1 MRAGDPRMFAMK
13 SALRAA
19 IVQPLAF
26 ALSLVVVGNKQ
37 MALFAAFGSMA
48 LLVFV
53 DFGGPVRVRLRAY
66 LLLVAFGVPMIVVG
80 TLCSQTTW
88 LAAAAMALV
97 GFCILFSGVLND
109 YVAAAYAAAMLT
121 FVLPVMVPAAA
132 GEIPW
137 RLAGW
142 GLAGVLSVSATL
154 LLWPARP
161 RSAVRRDAARAAR
174 NLAELV
180 DRRSQRDLV
189 RGDAVTR
196 STLASISA
204 VRERFV
210 SIAQRPSGTTGPTA
224 ALARLVEDLGWLYR
238 IADRVPAL
246 AAASTPCPAECLAI
260 EAAAPA
266 TLRSVAA
273 LLEGTPSDPELDLA
287 RLRHAYDRFTRAQL
301 AHFAGMRPDRDEAEV
316 TVELDE
322 AYRLRQLAFGAIQ
335 AAQDALRACRRG
347 PRTPPPGAAGPGAS
361 RRVLRAHASLGS
373 VWMRNSL
380 RGAAGLALAVLVG
393 KLTAAQ
399 DAFWIVLGTLS
410 VLRSSALATST
421 TVASALLGTLAGII
435 IGGLILVAV
444 GTDEAVL
451 WAILPVVVLVA
462 AYAPQAISFAAGQAA
477 FTLVVLVVFNLI
489 EPAGWKVGIVRLEDV
504 AAGGAISLIAG
515 VLLWPRGTTAVL
527 RRAVGAAY
535 ASAARSLDATI
546 SALLGDGAP
555 ELAVVATGE
564 AFTSAQLLDT
574 AVRDYLANRGVPP
587 GRLHD
592 LTLLSAGAARVRRV
606 ARLLGDS
613 RELWRLAP
621 LGEVAPRLQIAR
633 ELFDAERHARCDW
646 YRELGRSVS
655 DTEPPPEPQGSGSR
669 PDGVDLDRSV
679 VLSPTG
685 AGMMQPGLAIAWG
698 QRHLDVLAEFEP
710 TLVAACR
717 QLNERSPTAAGTGS
731 L

>member
-1 MRAGDPRMFAMK
+1 MHSRDPGRFAMK

-26 ALSLVVVGNKQ
+26 ALALVVVGDKQ

-53 DFGGPVRVRLRAY
+53 DFGGPALERLRAY
-66 LLLVAFGVPMIVVG
+66 LLLLAFGVPMIVVG
-80 TLCSQTTW
+80 TLCSQSTW
-88 LAAAAMALV
+88 MAAAAMALV
-97 GFCILFSGVLND
+97 GFTILFAGVLND

-132 GEIPW
+132 GEIPM

-142 GLAGVLSVSATL
+142 GLAGVLSVSAAL

-180 DRRSQRDLV
+180 DLRSQRDLA
-189 RGDAVTR
+189 RGDAVTQ
-196 STLASISA
+196 STLESISA

-238 IADRVPAL
+238 IADRVPAMSGE
-246 AAASTPCPAECLAI
+246 ATPCPAECLAI
-260 EAAAPA
+260 EAAVPA

-273 LLEGTPSDPELDLA
+273 RLDGAPSDPELELA
-287 RLRHAYDRFTRAQL
+287 RLRRAYDIFTRAQL
-301 AHFAGMRPDRDEAEV
+301 AHFAVMRPDRDEAEA

-322 AYRLRQLAFGAIQ
+322 AYRLRQLAFGTMQ
-335 AAQDALRACRRG
+335 AAQDALRACHSG
-347 PRTPPPGAAGPGAS
+347 SPQGAAGDAAGSGAS
-361 RRVLRAHASLGS
+361 RRVLRAHASLSS

-380 RGAAGLALAVLVG
+380 RGAAGLALAVLIG

-399 DAFWIVLGTLS
+399 DGFWIVLGTLS
-410 VLRSSALATST
+410 VLRSSALATSA
-421 TVASALLGTLAGII
+421 TVASALLGTLVGIV

-444 GTDEAVL
+444 GTDQAVL
-451 WAILPVVVLVA
+451 WALLPFVVLVA

-489 EPAGWKVGIVRLEDV
+489 EPAGWRVGIVRLEDV
-504 AAGGAISLIAG
+504 AAGGGISLITG
-515 VLLWPRGTTAVL
+515 LLLWPRGTTAVL
-527 RRAVGAAY
+527 RQAIGSAY
-535 ASAARSLDATI
+535 TSAAGSLDATI

-555 ELAVVATGE
+555 ELADLATGE

-592 LTLLSAGAARVRRV
+592 LTLLSVGAARVRRV

-621 LGEVAPRLQIAR
+621 LGDAGPRLQLAR
-633 ELFDAERHARCDW
+633 ELFDSERHARCDW
-646 YRELGRSVS
+646 YRELGRSVVQH
-655 DTEPPPEPQGSGSR
+655 EPLLPTRRTRVPGPTPWTWTARWCWVPPAQG
-669 PDGVDLDRSV
+669 
-679 VLSPTG
+679 
-685 AGMMQPGLAIAWG
+685 
-698 QRHLDVLAEFEP
+698 
-710 TLVAACR
+710 
-717 QLNERSPTAAGTGS
+717 
-731 L
+731 